1 MIVGHASVV
10 EMLLGDQRV
19 NRNIIGMKDGNTAL
33 MIASLI
39 GFVVPAGPA
48 SSPSPSRTVRA
59 AFYTSCRTALA
70 VTSAVEF
77 CTALLGSEIFAS
89 SSSSG
94 HLTLLRVTTSATSF
108 LCFTHHL

>member
-33 MIASLI
+33 MLVPFLL
-39 GFVVPAGPA
+39 GGVVRRHLSSPVVRRHLSSPVGRRPYV
-48 SSPSPSRTVRA
+48 SSPSPSTTVRA

-77 CTALLGSEIFAS
+77 CTALLGSEI
-89 SSSSG
+89 
-94 HLTLLRVTTSATSF
+94 
-108 LCFTHHL
+108 